1 VSLLVERSNLCL
13 MATAVKVSLFTGT
26 DFPGRRVQGD
36 TGTYLLM
43 RAALWAA

>member
-1 VSLLVERSNLCL
+1 
-13 MATAVKVSLFTGT
+13 MATAVKVSLCSGT
-26 DFPGRRVQGD
+26 DCPGRRIQSG